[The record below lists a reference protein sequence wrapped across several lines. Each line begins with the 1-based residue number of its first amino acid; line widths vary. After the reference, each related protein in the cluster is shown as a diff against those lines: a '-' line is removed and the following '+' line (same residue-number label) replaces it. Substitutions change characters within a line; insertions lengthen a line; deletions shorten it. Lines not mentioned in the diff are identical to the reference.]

1 MSTVVIVIL
10 IVVILAL
17 LALGAALYLRRRRSE
32 QLREQFG
39 PEYERE
45 VADAPNRAAA
55 EKDLQARKKHHNT
68 LDIHPLERDER
79 VGYQESWDQVQREFV
94 DSPGDAVR
102 EADRLVI
109 AIMASRGYPT
119 DDFDQR
125 AADVSVEHPEVVE
138 HYRRAHQIAV
148 RTRARD
154 AGTEDL
160 RQAAI
165 SYRSLVQALLEDT
178 TPDDSKTRP
187 TTYPGK
193 AASPSDK
200 TDQRQP
206 ARPTATGPSRNAPPP
221 PQPAP
226 TGATHDHRRRVPPQA
241 DPLYAAVTRR

>member
-17 LALGAALYLRRRRSE
+17 LAVGAALYLRRRRSE

-148 RTRARD
+148 AHTRGE

-178 TPDDSKTRP
+178 TQDDSRTPDDS
-187 TTYPGK
+187 TTPADDISRESGK
-193 AASPSDK
+193 S
-200 TDQRQP
+200 QRQDRP
-206 ARPTATGPSRNAPPP
+206 AATGSANGDRPQPERATTTATSTDRSDA
-221 PQPAP
+221 
-226 TGATHDHRRRVPPQA
+226 
-241 DPLYAAVTRR
+241 

>member
-17 LALGAALYLRRRRSE
+17 FAVSAGLYFRRRRSE

-45 VADAPNRAAA
+45 VASAPNRAAA
-55 EKDLQARKKHHNT
+55 EKDLQARQKRHNT
-68 LDIHPLERDER
+68 LDIRPLERDER
-79 VGYQESWDQVQREFV
+79 VGYRESWDKLQSEFV

-109 AIMASRGYPT
+109 AIMATRGYPT

-138 HYRRAHQIAV
+138 HYRRAHQIAL
-148 RTRARD
+148 AHAHGD

-165 SYRSLVQALLEDT
+165 SYRSLVQALLDDT
-178 TPDDSKTRP
+178 TQDDRRTQDDGTTPADDRSRETDSSQPQDRP
-187 TTYPGK
+187 
-193 AASPSDK
+193 A
-200 TDQRQP
+200 
-206 ARPTATGPSRNAPPP
+206 ATGSANGDR
-221 PQPAP
+221 PQPDR
-226 TGATHDHRRRVPPQA
+226 ATTTPAGTDRSDA
-241 DPLYAAVTRR
+241 

>member
-1 MSTVVIVIL
+1 VSTVVIVIL

-17 LALGAALYLRRRRSE
+17 LAMGAALYLRRRRSE

-45 VADAPNRAAA
+45 VAGAPNRAAA
-55 EKDLQARKKHHNT
+55 EKDLQARQKRHNT
-68 LDIHPLERDER
+68 LDIRPLERDER
-79 VGYQESWDQVQREFV
+79 VGYRESWDKLQGEFV

-148 RTRARD
+148 AHARGD

-165 SYRSLVQALLEDT
+165 SYRSLVQALLDDT
-178 TPDDSKTRP
+178 TPDNG
-187 TTYPGK
+187 TTP
-193 AASPSDK
+193 ADDISRESERS
-200 TDQRQP
+200 QRQDRP
-206 ARPTATGPSRNAPPP
+206 AATDTANGDRSQPDRATTTATNTDRS
-221 PQPAP
+221 
-226 TGATHDHRRRVPPQA
+226 DE
-241 DPLYAAVTRR
+241 

>member
-1 MSTVVIVIL
+1 MSTIVIVIL

-17 LALGAALYLRRRRSE
+17 LAVGATLYLRRRRSE
-32 QLREQFG
+32 QLRKQFG

-55 EKDLQARKKHHNT
+55 EKDLQARQKRHNT
-68 LDIHPLERDER
+68 LDIRPLERDER
-79 VGYQESWDQVQREFV
+79 VGYQESWDKVQREFV

-109 AIMASRGYPT
+109 AIMATRGYPT

-148 RTRARD
+148 AHARGD

-165 SYRSLVQALLEDT
+165 SYRSLIQALLNDT
-178 TPDDSKTRP
+178 TPDNGRTPADDISRES
-187 TTYPGK
+187 GK
-193 AASPSDK
+193 S
-200 TDQRQP
+200 QRQDRP
-206 ARPTATGPSRNAPPP
+206 AATDTANGDR
-221 PQPAP
+221 PQPDR
-226 TGATHDHRRRVPPQA
+226 ATTTETNTDRSDA
-241 DPLYAAVTRR
+241 

>member
-17 LALGAALYLRRRRSE
+17 LAVGAALYLRRRRSG

-55 EKDLQARKKHHNT
+55 EKDLQARQKRHNT
-68 LDIHPLERDER
+68 LDIRPLERDER
-79 VGYQESWDQVQREFV
+79 VGYRESWDQVQSAFV
-94 DSPGDAVR
+94 DAPGDAVR

-109 AIMASRGYPT
+109 AIMATRGYPT

-148 RTRARD
+148 THARGD
-154 AGTEDL
+154 ASTEEL

-165 SYRSLVQALLEDT
+165 SYRSLVQALLDDPTQDDSTTQDDGT
-178 TPDDSKTRP
+178 TPADDRS
-187 TTYPGK
+187 GE
-193 AASPSDK
+193 
-200 TDQRQP
+200 TDRSQRQHRP
-206 ARPTATGPSRNAPPP
+206 AATGSANGDRPQPHRATTTATS
-221 PQPAP
+221 AP
-226 TGATHDHRRRVPPQA
+226 TDTDRSDG
-241 DPLYAAVTRR
+241 

>member
-17 LALGAALYLRRRRSE
+17 LAVGAALYLRRRRSE

-55 EKDLQARKKHHNT
+55 EKDLQARQKRHNT
-68 LDIHPLERDER
+68 LDIRPLERDER
-79 VGYQESWDQVQREFV
+79 VGYRESWDKLQGEFV

-148 RTRARD
+148 AHARGD
-154 AGTEDL
+154 ADTEDL

-178 TPDDSKTRP
+178 TPDEADGRHD
-187 TTYPGK
+187 PG
-193 AASPSDK
+193 
-200 TDQRQP
+200 R
-206 ARPTATGPSRNAPPP
+206 
-221 PQPAP
+221 
-226 TGATHDHRRRVPPQA
+226 
-241 DPLYAAVTRR
+241 

>member
-1 MSTVVIVIL
+1 MTVVIVIL

-17 LALGAALYLRRRRSE
+17 LAVGAALYLRRRRSE

-148 RTRARD
+148 AHTRGE

-165 SYRSLVQALLEDT
+165 SYRSLVQALLEGHN
-178 TPDDSKTRP
+178 PGRQQNPADDISRES
-187 TTYPGK
+187 GK
-193 AASPSDK
+193 S
-200 TDQRQP
+200 QRQDRP
-206 ARPTATGPSRNAPPP
+206 AATGSANGDRPQPERATTTATSTDRSDA
-221 PQPAP
+221 
-226 TGATHDHRRRVPPQA
+226 
-241 DPLYAAVTRR
+241 

>member
-17 LALGAALYLRRRRSE
+17 LAVGAALYLRRRRSE

-45 VADAPNRAAA
+45 VAGAPNRAAA
-55 EKDLQARKKHHNT
+55 EKDLQGRQKRHNT
-68 LDIHPLERDER
+68 LDIRPLEHDER
-79 VGYQESWDQVQREFV
+79 VGYRESWDKLQGAFV

-148 RTRARD
+148 AHARGD

-165 SYRSLVQALLEDT
+165 SYRSLVQALLDDTNSDDGT
-178 TPDDSKTRP
+178 TPADDLSRETRR
-187 TTYPGK
+187 
-193 AASPSDK
+193 S
-200 TDQRQP
+200 QRQDRP
-206 ARPTATGPSRNAPPP
+206 AATGTANGDRPEPDGATTTATG
-221 PQPAP
+221 
-226 TGATHDHRRRVPPQA
+226 A
-241 DPLYAAVTRR
+241 DRSEA

>member
-1 MSTVVIVIL
+1 VSTVIIVIL

-17 LALGAALYLRRRRSE
+17 VAVGATLYLRRRRSE

-45 VADAPNRAAA
+45 VAGAPNRVAA
-55 EKDLQARKKHHNT
+55 EKDLQARQKRHNT
-68 LDIHPLERDER
+68 LDIRPLERDER
-79 VGYQESWDQVQREFV
+79 VGYRASWDKVQSEFV

-109 AIMASRGYPT
+109 AIMATRGYPT

-125 AADVSVEHPEVVE
+125 ATDVSVEHPEVVE

-148 RTRARD
+148 AHARGD

-165 SYRSLVQALLEDT
+165 SYRALVQALLDDT
-178 TPDDSKTRP
+178 TQDDSRTQDDGTTQDDGRSQDDGTSPADDRSRETDRSQRP
-187 TTYPGK
+187 DRPAATGSANGDRPQQERATT
-193 AASPSDK
+193 
-200 TDQRQP
+200 
-206 ARPTATGPSRNAPPP
+206 TATG
-221 PQPAP
+221 
-226 TGATHDHRRRVPPQA
+226 A
-241 DPLYAAVTRR
+241 DRSDT